1 MIIRD
6 AQALLGMLEQGDVNR
21 DLTGKLQN
29 TVKAL
34 LEMSRDNPRAV
45 FKAVVKLELHVEIK
59 DGGEM
64 VAINPK
70 IPEPKLPE
78 LKRRT
83 TLYFTHDDGSIATEH
98 PQQLDFV
105 GGPREVFNR

>member
-6 AQALLGMLEQGDVNR
+6 AVTLLADLEQGGVNR
-21 DLTGKLQN
+21 DLTTTLN
-29 TVKAL
+29 ATIKAL
-34 LEMSRDNPRAV
+34 LEMSRDNPRAA
-45 FKAVVKLELHVEIK
+45 FKAVVKLELHVELK

-64 VAINPK
+64 AAINPK

-83 TLYFTHDDGSIATEH
+83 TMYFTNDDGSIAHEH